1 MNNSFSYRSLLFFS
15 IPSILTSL
23 TEVLASGIDTALV
36 GHLSTRALAALAV
49 ASTIFNSFTWIF
61 NFLINASLEAVANY
75 RGQSDEEKLTN
86 QMRLSLI
93 LAIGVGGCA
102 TIMLLLGKNVWFS
115 MAGARESF
123 MSELNSYYLIRG
135 SFQWLSIIFLTVL
148 SILRGLGL
156 VQFSFYMMLGTT
168 LTNALISYLL
178 IYQFDFGVEGAAIG
192 TVVSAFIFCTIS
204 IFVLIKNQPKILHS
218 PWKKLW
224 GGEFKRMGANSRDL
238 FFRSL
243 FLTASFF
250 ISTRVASQLGVHSLA
265 SHQVLLQAW
274 LLCAYVVDGIAL
286 SGTILGA
293 EKFGQNNIE
302 QCRIISQKLLHMGGV
317 IGLIFTLLYF
327 VGQDQF
333 IALFSKDEQI
343 YQVVGQY
350 WSLIVWSQ
358 ILNAAAFVYDGL
370 LFGFNRFSYLRKHMI
385 YGVFLIF
392 LPLASFSWIIGAL
405 GPLWWGM
412 VLLNLYRAITG
423 FQEIK
428 RLLS

>member
-1 MNNSFSYRSLLFFS
+1 MNNSFGYRSLLFFS

-36 GHLSTRALAALAV
+36 GHLSTLALAALAV
-49 ASTIFNSFTWIF
+49 ASTVFNSFNWLF
-61 NFLINASLEAVANY
+61 NFLINSSLEAVANY

-86 QMRLSLI
+86 QIRLSII
-93 LAIGVGGCA
+93 LAIIVGIIA
-102 TIMLLLGKNVWFS
+102 TVMLLLGKKLWFS

-123 MSELNSYYLIRG
+123 MSELNSYYIIRA
-135 SFQWLSIIFLTVL
+135 SFQWLSIIFFTVL
-148 SILRGLGL
+148 SLLRGLGL
-156 VQFSFYMMLGTT
+156 VQFSFYMILGST

-178 IYQFDFGVEGAAIG
+178 IYQFGFGVEGAAIG
-192 TVVSAFIFCTIS
+192 TVASVFIYFTIS
-204 IFVLIKNQPKILHS
+204 ILVLIRKQPRILQA

-224 GGEFKRMGANSRDL
+224 GGELKRLGANSRDL
-238 FFRSL
+238 FIRSL

-250 ISTRVASQLGVHSLA
+250 ISTRVASQLGMHTLA

-274 LLCAYVVDGIAL
+274 LLCAYVVDGIAV

-302 QCRIISQKLLHMGGV
+302 QCRILSQKLLHMGGV

-327 VGQDQF
+327 FGEGQF
-333 IALFSKDEQI
+333 ILLFSKDDKI

-385 YGVFLIF
+385 YGVFFIF

-412 VLLNLYRAITG
+412 VLLNLYRAMTG